1 MSTVV
6 ITMVVIPGAV
16 ALLVFLLF
24 TYLFEQSRKSYFRA
38 WQLGWAAYVLH
49 YAADAWNYYHTPSAI
64 VFFISLL
71 LMVVMA
77 LCIFVST
84 RLMRESFHIISYDV
98 AIAAAGVALA
108 LWNVHLH
115 MVDGVFRPD
124 IALQTPFRLEAG
136 LALVLLYCSGHYYL
150 YAHRK
155 NSLAFQLLAV
165 ALALWAVLMGL
176 GQFRNPF
183 LELLGDAGHF
193 SLGPIPQMLLGIAM
207 VDGDVRE
214 RKKCGAGKCAC
225 VLHAWCRPATR
236 ADR

>member
-24 TYLFEQSRKSYFRA
+24 TYLFEQSRKPYFRA

-136 LALVLLYCSGHYYL
+136 LALVL
-150 YAHRK
+150 
-155 NSLAFQLLAV
+155 
-165 ALALWAVLMGL
+165 
-176 GQFRNPF
+176 
-183 LELLGDAGHF
+183 F
-193 SLGPIPQMLLGIAM
+193 SATGSIAQTSTYI
-207 VDGDVRE
+207 V
-214 RKKCGAGKCAC
+214 
-225 VLHAWCRPATR
+225 PATTTFTLIER
-236 ADR
+236 TRSRSSCSRWLLHCGPC